1 MTLSRVFNSRKQ
13 VALGNGDKGI
23 AFIVFEIDVKVRMVL
38 ANQIALEHQCLVLG
52 LHHDIVEAR
61 HELHH
66 ERDLLTLV
74 LQRHV
79 LTHTGTQVFCLAH
92 IDDIALGIFPKVA
105 AGLRGNARNLF
116 GKCWN
121 VVVTCHAYL
130 LATKQR
136 RDLGHLKDEGKT
148 KSHSERDDACNTNVA
163 QGN

>member
-1 MTLSRVFNSRKQ
+1 MTLSRVFDCRKQ
-13 VALGNGDKGI
+13 IALGDGDKGI
-23 AFIVFEIDVKVRMVL
+23 ALIVLKIDVKVRMVL

-52 LHHDIVEAR
+52 LHHDIVKAR
-61 HELHH
+61 HQLHH
-66 ERDLLTLV
+66 ERDLLALV

-121 VVVTCHAYL
+121 VVVTCHAHL

-136 RDLGHLKDEGKT
+136 RDLGHLKGDGQT
-148 KSHSERDDACNTNVA
+148 KGDGERDDACNTNVA